1 MPRGVP
7 YTPCMAVIT
16 LAIAEQHLNE
26 WLACD
31 SAVSQGQAYSLG
43 GRTFTR
49 TDAKVVRE
57 NLRYWQQMVKQ
68 LERGGVRTRGAVV
81 PHE

>member
-1 MPRGVP
+1 
-7 YTPCMAVIT
+7 MAGLT
-16 LAIAEQHLNE
+16 LSQAEQHLNE
-26 WLACD
+26 WLSAD
-31 SAVSQGQAYSLG
+31 SAVAKGQAYSLG

-49 TDAKVVRE
+49 ADAREIRE

-68 LERGGVRTRGAVV
+68 LASGGVRARGAVV

>member
-1 MPRGVP
+1 
-7 YTPCMAVIT
+7 MAGLT
-16 LAIAEQHLNE
+16 LTQAEQHLNE
-26 WLACD
+26 WLSAD
-31 SAVSQGQAYSLG
+31 SAVAKGQAYSLG

-49 TDAKVVRE
+49 ADAREIRE

-68 LERGGVRTRGAVV
+68 LGRSGVRTRGVAV

>member
-1 MPRGVP
+1 
-7 YTPCMAVIT
+7 MAGLT
-16 LAIAEQHLNE
+16 LAQAEQHLNE
-26 WLACD
+26 WLSAD
-31 SAVSQGQAYSLG
+31 SAVAKGQAYSLG

-49 TDAKVVRE
+49 ADAREIRE

-68 LERGGVRTRGAVV
+68 LASGGVRTRGAVA

>member
-1 MPRGVP
+1 
-7 YTPCMAVIT
+7 MAGLT
-16 LAIAEQHLNE
+16 LAQAEQHLSE
-26 WLACD
+26 WLSAD
-31 SAVSQGQAYSLG
+31 SAVAKGQAYSLG

-49 TDAKVVRE
+49 ADAREIRE

-68 LERGGVRTRGAVV
+68 LDRGGVRARGAVV